1 MPSNQK
7 PKKPIVDE
15 RPEPG
20 ERGARR
26 TIILICAVLVIS
38 AHWEAAVPTVMMS
51 LSR

>member
-26 TIILICAVLVIS
+26 TIILICAVLIPVFATICVIVLGS
-38 AHWEAAVPTVMMS
+38 MVY
-51 LSR
+51 